1 MIMQWNQMK
10 YIFIY
15 TYILDEYLYNFL
27 FYVLNSFNNYEMR
40 RYFAFKYLDIFSIYL
55 LKTY

>member
-1 MIMQWNQMK
+1 MK
-10 YIFIY
+10 SNEIYIHI
-15 TYILDEYLYNFL
+15 YILDEYLYNFL
-27 FYVLNSFNNYEMR
+27 FYALNSFNNYEMR